1 MASSIPQTLDVE
13 ESRSQFRQRIV
24 RELASYLPPDSAQE
38 SLSGVMRQ
46 VRHMG
51 APHQVR
57 EPGARAQTKRAVQ
70 GIQASVSQKY
80 SAAVK
85 RANQTR
91 HADIFGGKRKG
102 FCCAA

>member
-24 RELASYLPPDSAQE
+24 HELASYLPPDSAQE
-38 SLSGVMRQ
+38 SLSGVMCQ

-57 EPGARAQTKRAVQ
+57 EPGACTQAKRAVQ

-80 SAAVK
+80 SVAIK
-85 RANQTR
+85 SANQTQ
-91 HADIFGGKRKG
+91 HADIFGGQRKG
-102 FCCAA
+102 FCCSA